1 MTMVKYN
8 WENIVALNH
17 KGDRFMRK
25 FMIFLSIL
33 TLCAVPQAA
42 YAENVNTTKDGIEL
56 EPLGHGAY
64 GHSLNEVK
72 SGELIEAEP
81 TEYDDIYRID
91 GEEYVIKVLDGEGG
105 DNDVYQSVKKESYEP
120 DETDELMDMLEE
132 NGYPKTYIDRV
143 KRTIERQKDLGND
156 NLKVSVFMPE
166 DPALTRSGDEETIY
180 YEYSGY
186 NFKDTIT
193 TYENCS
199 SGMETIGEGEGTN
212 NIIGKL
218 IIFVFLG
225 GSGFISPIFTGIIS
239 FYEIYKMF
247 AGTALKGGQ
256 MDRISGNIV
265 YDKYDKIT
273 AASGDSYTLGY
284 CVSSKVYTDRIDIYE
299 FFTETGKS
307 VLEERRRGEII
318 FSDNFKNPAKKV
330 LEEAPNLVYHDDEL
344 YTDIF
349 RDGRFYY

>member
-1 MTMVKYN
+1 
-8 WENIVALNH
+8 
-17 KGDRFMRK
+17 MRK

-91 GEEYVIKVLDGEGG
+91 GEEYVIKVLDGEGV

-166 DPALTRSGDEETIY
+166 EPALTRSGDEETIY

-199 SGMETIGEGEGTN
+199 SGMETIGEGEGTKE
-212 NIIGKL
+212 IAEELVK
-218 IIFVFLG
+218 FVIMG
-225 GSGFISPIFTGIIS
+225 GLSFACPIFAGAIS
-239 FYEIYKMF
+239 AYEFYEIVVGPVMR
-247 AGTALKGGQ
+247 GGQ

-273 AASGDSYTLGY
+273 AAATSGGSYTLGY

-299 FFTETGKS
+299 FFTETGES
-307 VLEERRRGEII
+307 ILEEQGIDEEA
-318 FSDNFKNPAKKV
+318 FSDNYKNPAKKV
-330 LEEAPNLVYHDDEL
+330 LEETPNSVYHDDEL

-349 RDGRFYY
+349 QDGKFYF

>member
-1 MTMVKYN
+1 
-8 WENIVALNH
+8 
-17 KGDRFMRK
+17 
-25 FMIFLSIL
+25 
-33 TLCAVPQAA
+33 
-42 YAENVNTTKDGIEL
+42 
-56 EPLGHGAY
+56 
-64 GHSLNEVK
+64 
-72 SGELIEAEP
+72 
-81 TEYDDIYRID
+81 
-91 GEEYVIKVLDGEGG
+91 
-105 DNDVYQSVKKESYEP
+105 
-120 DETDELMDMLEE
+120 
-132 NGYPKTYIDRV
+132 
-143 KRTIERQKDLGND
+143 
-156 NLKVSVFMPE
+156 MPE

-225 GSGFISPIFTGIIS
+225 GSGFISPIFTGIMS

-247 AGTALKGGQ
+247 EGTVLKGGQ

-273 AASGDSYTLGY
+273 AAATSGGSYTLGY

-330 LEEAPNLVYHDDEL
+330 LEEAPNSVYHDDEL

-349 RDGRFYY
+349 QDGKFYF

>member
-1 MTMVKYN
+1 MVKYN
-8 WENIVALNH
+8 WENIVVLNH

-42 YAENVNTTKDGIEL
+42 YAENVNTTKDGIGL

-91 GEEYVIKVLDGEGG
+91 GEEYVIKVLDGEGV

-199 SGMETIGEGEGTN
+199 SGMETIGEGEGTKE
-212 NIIGKL
+212 IAEELVK
-218 IIFVFLG
+218 FVIMG
-225 GSGFISPIFTGIIS
+225 GLSFACPIFAGAIS
-239 FYEIYKMF
+239 AYEFYEIVVGPVMR
-247 AGTALKGGQ
+247 GGQ

-273 AASGDSYTLGY
+273 AAATSGGSYTLGY

-299 FFTETGKS
+299 FFTETGES
-307 VLEERRRGEII
+307 ILEEQGIDEEA
-318 FSDNFKNPAKKV
+318 FSDNYKNPAKKV
-330 LEEAPNLVYHDDEL
+330 LEETPNSVYHDDEL

-349 RDGRFYY
+349 QDGKFYF

>member
-1 MTMVKYN
+1 
-8 WENIVALNH
+8 
-17 KGDRFMRK
+17 MRK

-91 GEEYVIKVLDGEGG
+91 GEEYVIKVLDGEGV

-199 SGMETIGEGEGTN
+199 SGMETIGEGEGTKE
-212 NIIGKL
+212 IAEELVK
-218 IIFVFLG
+218 FVIMG
-225 GSGFISPIFTGIIS
+225 GLSFACPIFAGAIS
-239 FYEIYKMF
+239 AYEFYEIVVGPVMR
-247 AGTALKGGQ
+247 GGQ

-273 AASGDSYTLGY
+273 SAATSGGSYTLGY

-299 FFTETGKS
+299 FFTETGES
-307 VLEERRRGEII
+307 ILEEQGIDEEA
-318 FSDNFKNPAKKV
+318 FSDNYKNPAKKV
-330 LEEAPNLVYHDDEL
+330 LEETPNSVYHDDEL

-349 RDGRFYY
+349 QDGKFYF

>member
-1 MTMVKYN
+1 MVKYN

-91 GEEYVIKVLDGEGG
+91 GEEYVIKVLDGEGV

-132 NGYPKTYIDRV
+132 NGYPKTYIDHV

-218 IIFVFLG
+218 IIFAFLG

-299 FFTETGKS
+299 FFAETGKS

-330 LEEAPNLVYHDDEL
+330 LEEAPNSIYHDDEL

-349 RDGRFYY
+349 QDGKFYF

>member
-1 MTMVKYN
+1 
-8 WENIVALNH
+8 
-17 KGDRFMRK
+17 MRK

-91 GEEYVIKVLDGEGG
+91 GEEYVIKVLDGEGV
-105 DNDVYQSVKKESYEP
+105 DNDVYQSVKKESYDP

-166 DPALTRSGDEETIY
+166 EPALTRSGDEETIY

-199 SGMETIGEGEGTN
+199 SGMETIGEGEGTKE
-212 NIIGKL
+212 IAEELVK
-218 IIFVFLG
+218 FVIMG
-225 GSGFISPIFTGIIS
+225 GLSFACPIFAGAIS
-239 FYEIYKMF
+239 AYEFYEIVVGPVMR
-247 AGTALKGGQ
+247 GGQ

-273 AASGDSYTLGY
+273 AAATSGGSYTLGY

-299 FFTETGKS
+299 FFTETGES
-307 VLEERRRGEII
+307 ILEEQGIDEEA
-318 FSDNFKNPAKKV
+318 FSDNYKNPAKKV
-330 LEEAPNLVYHDDEL
+330 LEETPNSVYHDDEL

-349 RDGRFYY
+349 QDGKFYF

>member
-1 MTMVKYN
+1 
-8 WENIVALNH
+8 
-17 KGDRFMRK
+17 MRK

-64 GHSLNEVK
+64 GRSLNEVK

-91 GEEYVIKVLDGEGG
+91 GEEYVIKVLDGEGV

-166 DPALTRSGDEETIY
+166 EPALTRSGDEETIY

-199 SGMETIGEGEGTN
+199 SGMETIGEGEGTKE
-212 NIIGKL
+212 IAEELVK
-218 IIFVFLG
+218 FVIMG
-225 GSGFISPIFTGIIS
+225 GLRFACPIFAGAIS
-239 FYEIYKMF
+239 AYEFYEIVVGPVMR
-247 AGTALKGGQ
+247 GGQ

-273 AASGDSYTLGY
+273 AAATSGGSYTLGY

-299 FFTETGKS
+299 FFTETGES
-307 VLEERRRGEII
+307 ILEEQGIDEEA
-318 FSDNFKNPAKKV
+318 FSDNYKNPAKKV
-330 LEEAPNLVYHDDEL
+330 LEETPNSVYHDDEL

-349 RDGRFYY
+349 QDGKFYF